1 MHEHH
6 EDETRP
12 RPAAVSERVEVVAD
26 DPYAE
31 RRGAAD
37 KARQV
42 VYLLFG
48 LVEGLIAIR
57 FVLRALGAN
66 PETPFASFIYGVT
79 APFLAPFA
87 GLFGTPTFN
96 GSVLEWHSLVAIV
109 VYMLLAWALARLL
122 WLVAGE
128 TRRGS
133 RSYAHRVDTD
143 MR

>member
-6 EDETRP
+6 EHETRP
-12 RPAAVSERVEVVAD
+12 RPAAVSERVEAVAD

-48 LVEGLIAIR
+48 IVEGLIAIR
-57 FVLRALGAN
+57 FILRALGAN

-87 GLFGTPTFN
+87 GLFGTPVFN

-109 VYMLLAWALARLL
+109 VYMLLAWALAR
-122 WLVAGE
+122 
-128 TRRGS
+128 
-133 RSYAHRVDTD
+133 
-143 MR
+143 